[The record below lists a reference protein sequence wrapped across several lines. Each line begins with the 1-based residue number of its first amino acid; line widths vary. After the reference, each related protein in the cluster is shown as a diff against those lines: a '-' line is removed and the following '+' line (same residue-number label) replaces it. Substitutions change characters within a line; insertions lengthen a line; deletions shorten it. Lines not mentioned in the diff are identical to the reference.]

1 MSLSRRSGNARVM
14 GRARAGRPGGQASRP
29 TATGPYGKWTGRWDG
44 ARSMRQGAK
53 MAVRI
58 PSWVMAVGREP
69 GGPAAKHRAARVMR
83 GCNGGRAQRRGRGRG
98 DGTGKGA
105 GDQAAHRAM
114 WRGGES
120 REAQRPS
127 IAPYRNG
134 TACQMDR
141 QRDRMS
147 NGSRNRERQRGGVC
161 RIMKYGIK
169 RLEPVDDPLFGE
181 IAGKRQMKT
190 VWEF

>member
-1 MSLSRRSGNARVM
+1 
-14 GRARAGRPGGQASRP
+14 
-29 TATGPYGKWTGRWDG
+29 
-44 ARSMRQGAK
+44 
-53 MAVRI
+53 
-58 PSWVMAVGREP
+58 
-69 GGPAAKHRAARVMR
+69 
-83 GCNGGRAQRRGRGRG
+83 
-98 DGTGKGA
+98 
-105 GDQAAHRAM
+105 M